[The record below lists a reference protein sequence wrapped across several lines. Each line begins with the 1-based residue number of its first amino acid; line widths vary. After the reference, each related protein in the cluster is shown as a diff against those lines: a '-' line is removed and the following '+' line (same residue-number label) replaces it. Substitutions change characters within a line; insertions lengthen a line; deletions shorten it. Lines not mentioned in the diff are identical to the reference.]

1 MISPPRHHML
11 GLVVESQLPIVE
23 GTAQLVVN
31 VQTPVG
37 LQLHGGIEE
46 APGLAA
52 RRFRLIHGG
61 VSLLEQIP
69 RLLLPTGEEGDA
81 DTGADV
87 QHLTSEIIGGGDLP
101 DQPLRDEVGL
111 HLRLGRADGERWQQ
125 QHELVAAETG
135 QTIPLAHQ
143 PLETA
148 GHLLEQPVA
157 GGVTQG
163 IIDGLEVVE
172 IDEQQG
178 PDKVTAICIGERLGQ
193 GFVQLTAIGQA
204 GQLVIEGEILDAALR
219 RLALGNILEEDDIVA
234 DHVQD
239 L

>member
-1 MISPPRHHML
+1 VL

-69 RLLLPTGEEGDA
+69 PPAPDREEGDA

-87 QHLTSEIIGGGDLP
+87 QHLAWKS
-101 DQPLRDEVGL
+101 
-111 HLRLGRADGERWQQ
+111 
-125 QHELVAAETG
+125 
-135 QTIPLAHQ
+135 
-143 PLETA
+143 
-148 GHLLEQPVA
+148 
-157 GGVTQG
+157 
-163 IIDGLEVVE
+163 
-172 IDEQQG
+172 
-178 PDKVTAICIGERLGQ
+178 
-193 GFVQLTAIGQA
+193 
-204 GQLVIEGEILDAALR
+204 
-219 RLALGNILEEDDIVA
+219 
-234 DHVQD
+234 
-239 L
+239 